1 LSRNAHEP
9 LTGLV
14 RDNISPHDMNGHQ
27 ALAEFR
33 HRIRVFLAFSE
44 QAAREIG
51 IEPQQHQLLL
61 AVKGLPAGL
70 RPTISTIAERL
81 VLRHHTVV
89 ELADRLE
96 KRRLLRRERSER
108 DAREI
113 ILSLTPAG
121 SALLARLSTS
131 HRRELE
137 RAAPALISA
146 LETVVAD
153 AAPAP
158 KRSRRPTPRPRAKT
172 DGSEPVAAAGAGGR
186 P

>member
-1 LSRNAHEP
+1 
-9 LTGLV
+9 
-14 RDNISPHDMNGHQ
+14 MNGHQ

-44 QAAREIG
+44 QAAREIK

-61 AVKGLPAGL
+61 AVKGLPPGL

-96 KRRLLRRERSER
+96 KRQLLRRERSPR

-121 SALLARLSTS
+121 SAILSRLSAS

-137 RAAPALISA
+137 KAAPALISA
-146 LETVVAD
+146 LEAVVAEAG
-153 AAPAP
+153 AAP
-158 KRSRRPTPRPRAKT
+158 RRPRRASSRPGAKT
-172 DGSEPVAAAGAGGR
+172 HEAERGAAASAGGR